1 MCGNRQLSTPRRRM
15 WLDHGVPDLESMSRE
30 ELIAHAR
37 RQDAQITRL
46 ATELAEVTEK
56 LAKLEHL
63 ISRNSSN
70 SSFPF
75 VQGRRPGWHSPAP
88 EAAPG
93 SARRAEEGK
102 VDNAGRTAA
111 AHVMMHAVRDFFLP
125 DSAPNRED
133 PSTASLGGPQPGQE
147 NH

>member
-102 VDNAGRTAA
+102 AAGRCGYRVGLERHDHPSMVAEFC
-111 AHVMMHAVRDFFLP
+111 R
-125 DSAPNRED
+125 APRRFE
-133 PSTASLGGPQPGQE
+133 QQR
-147 NH
+147 